1 MPPVTIDGDV
11 ALPGAFVGPVDG
23 VPRELDGVRVGAVV
37 RAFGVRVDGAVVPAG
52 WPTGSATGAS
62 PGPARLATSVVVPT
76 SVNGSLTM
84 LAAAKPTL
92 TEATAK
98 TAQRATSVTL
108 LGTANLPDLLEPV
121 PLSLRYGRLTAG

>member
-1 MPPVTIDGDV
+1 MT
-11 ALPGAFVGPVDG
+11 
-23 VPRELDGVRVGAVV
+23 
-37 RAFGVRVDGAVVPAG
+37 G
-52 WPTGSATGAS
+52 WLA
-62 PGPARLATSVVVPT
+62 GPARSATSLVVST

-108 LGTANLPDLLEPV
+108 LGTANLRMCGTR
-121 PLSLRYGRLTAG
+121 PLSLRHNKLTGG